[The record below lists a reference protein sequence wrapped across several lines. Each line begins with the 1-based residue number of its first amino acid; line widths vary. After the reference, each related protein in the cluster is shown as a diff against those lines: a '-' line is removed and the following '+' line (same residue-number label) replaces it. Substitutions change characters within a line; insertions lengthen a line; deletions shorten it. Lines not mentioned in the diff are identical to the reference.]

1 MKLIILVIK
10 DRVKCTMQIN
20 IINEVELFKS
30 NIRTLQTTN
39 IFKNRRINIV
49 TALIYYTAVIYI
61 YL

>member
-1 MKLIILVIK
+1 
-10 DRVKCTMQIN
+10 MQIN